1 MGENQAVRS
10 QESGDQEEW
19 QFVIAG
25 WDQGDHEVKLKQ
37 LCEEL
42 GLSFAE
48 VPAKQFLSLDAG
60 SGQLVGFSV
69 VFVGPLFGELKAQA
83 ARACECLYSA

>member
-1 MGENQAVRS
+1 MRCVPGRQSASR
-10 QESGDQEEW
+10 ESGSQRSEEW

-48 VPAKQFLSLDAG
+48 VPAKQFLSLEAS
-60 SGQLVGFSV
+60 SGQLSGF
-69 VFVGPLFGELKAQA
+69 
-83 ARACECLYSA
+83 R